1 VTYDNSNPNRRS
13 VRPTPGR
20 GATDRTISPTTWII
34 GAIAV
39 VVVLG
44 IAGLGLTGT
53 KTEPNN
59 TAITSTPN
67 TTGTTPAAPNSAKR
81 DSK

>member
-1 VTYDNSNPNRRS
+1 MTYENNPNTKPVPPIGSGKSNRTTS
-13 VRPTPGR
+13 P
-20 GATDRTISPTTWII
+20 ATWVL

-39 VVVLG
+39 VVVLVL
-44 IAGLGLTGT
+44 ATMGLTGN

-67 TTGTTPAAPNSAKR
+67 TTGAAPATPPQR
-81 DSK
+81 